1 MRKTQSVSRICFSQ
15 STPMLPTHNPE
26 TGEYEQLSGE
36 EMPAT
41 RPRSATDDFSSSEQF
56 TDSGA
61 NMDFSS
67 SEQYADDEDEE

>member
-1 MRKTQSVSRICFSQ
+1 MRKTQSISRISFSQ

-26 TGEYEQLSGE
+26 TGEYEQVVE
-36 EMPAT
+36 EIPTT

-67 SEQYADDEDEE
+67 SEQFADDEDEE